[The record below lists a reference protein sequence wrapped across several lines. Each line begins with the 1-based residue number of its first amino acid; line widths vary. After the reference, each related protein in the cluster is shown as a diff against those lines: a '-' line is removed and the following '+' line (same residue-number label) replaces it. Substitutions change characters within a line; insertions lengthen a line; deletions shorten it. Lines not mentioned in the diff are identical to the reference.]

1 MDRFERQRQIFG
13 DKGQERLRV
22 SSIGIV
28 GCGGLGSFVAM
39 ELAYLGVGRVVMI
52 DHDGLEESN
61 RNRLVGSWE
70 SHELGTPKV
79 QIASD
84 LCRLIDA
91 EIEVEAL
98 EHRLE
103 EQEAKAALTGLDVV
117 VGCLDNDGPR
127 FVLNEICCRL
137 GLPLI
142 DAGSDTRSG
151 GDGIE
156 FGGRVCV
163 ATPRTGCLM
172 CMGVLDQ
179 LEIQDYFASADQ
191 QTDRATLYGVPKTSL
206 AAGGPSVVT
215 VNGVVASIAATELMA
230 LVARI
235 HPPIAHQSWRGH
247 KGQLFRVGDRE
258 DDCYYCALRPES
270 VVATN
275 VNGPLLDGGRDPL
288 GTA

>member
-1 MDRFERQRQIFG
+1 MDRFERQRKTFG

-52 DHDGLEESN
+52 DHDGLEKSN

-79 QIASD
+79 RIASD

-91 EIEVEAL
+91 EIEVETCM
-98 EHRLE
+98 HRLE
-103 EQEAKAALTGLDVV
+103 EEGAKAVLTGLDVV
-117 VGCLDNDGPR
+117 LGCLDNDGPR
-127 FVLNEICCRL
+127 FDLNEFCCRL

-142 DAGSDTRSG
+142 DAGSDTRPG
-151 GDGIE
+151 RDGTE

-163 ATPRTGCLM
+163 ATPQTGCLM

-179 LEIQDYFASADQ
+179 FEIRDYFASADQ
-191 QTDRATLYGVPKTSL
+191 RTDRTALYGVPKTSL
-206 AAGGPSVVT
+206 AAGGPSVIT

-230 LVARI
+230 LVTRI
-235 HPPIAHQSWRGH
+235 RPPIGHQSWRGH
-247 KGQLFRVGDRE
+247 KGQLFRVADRE
-258 DDCYYCALRPES
+258 DDCYYCAMRPKIGDRDQRES
-270 VVATN
+270 
-275 VNGPLLDGGRDPL
+275 
-288 GTA
+288 TAV